1 MVGPNVKTLRSIK
14 KKNGEQ
20 WAQLQALVPPT
31 TLRRHLEGKQLP
43 TSIWMAR
50 YRLALGLEADQWLST
65 GAYKKEAKK
74 THALAYA
81 GLLPH
86 GEAGGL

>member
-1 MVGPNVKTLRSIK
+1 MAGPNVRKLKAILKKGGTVAEELRK
-14 KKNGEQ
+14 
-20 WAQLQALVPPT
+20 LVPPT
-31 TLRRHLEGKQLP
+31 TLKRHLKGDKLP

-65 GAYKKEAKK
+65 KEYKKEAKR

-81 GLLPH
+81 GTPLVSS
-86 GEAGGL
+86 